1 MEKSEPEVRVTFDM
15 EPPAISAAAIAA
27 SKAMLEVWLNAAP
40 GRSIKVVDKWDEDGN
55 LKSYLEILEISDTYT
70 CEECGAE

>member
-1 MEKSEPEVRVTFDM
+1 MAKHELNVVVNM
-15 EPPAISAAAIAA
+15 EPSAISVAA
-27 SKAMLEVWLNAAP
+27 SKTILELWLNTAP

-55 LKSYLEILEISDTYT
+55 LKSCLEMLEISDTYT

>member
-1 MEKSEPEVRVTFDM
+1 MAKPEMNIEINLEPTENTVQV
-15 EPPAISAAAIAA
+15 
-27 SKAMLEVWLNAAP
+27 SKLMLEMWLNAAP

-55 LKSYLEILEISDTYT
+55 LKSCLEILEISDTCT

>member
-1 MEKSEPEVRVTFDM
+1 MAKSEVM
-15 EPPAISAAAIAA
+15 IKINLEPSEETLLM
-27 SKAMLEVWLNAAP
+27 SKRMLEMWLNAAP

-55 LKSYLEILEISDTYT
+55 LKSCLEMLEISDTYT